1 MQDDASICANFSW
14 SVRWGL
20 PERLLAGTV
29 DEDADP
35 DFEEMVPGLN
45 LRLRAA
51 VCCGKP
57 DVILDR

>member
-1 MQDDASICANFSW
+1 MMQVYVPICASICGPF
-14 SVRWGL
+14 

-35 DFEEMVPGLN
+35 DFEEMVPGLY

-51 VCCGKP
+51 VCHCKP